1 MPLDKKVS
9 YPFGMPYVTS
19 SGRRLYYEVAGEGF
33 PLLMHHGFA
42 QSAQSWI
49 DAGWRDLLANRSR
62 VITFDILGHGRS
74 DTPHDIEAYR
84 MEERMADVVAVAEA
98 AGAQRFDMLGFSLG
112 GRVALGMALQRPKYL
127 RSLIVGGMHAR
138 ATGLTADSMKR
149 RTATLRNGSVR
160 ALRRALGLNAAAS
173 RNLPDPDPEALALSD
188 EGLLDWPG
196 VVEELR
202 SLDMPTLMFVGEH
215 DRMQPWVEQD
225 AASIPGVE
233 YICCPD
239 VDHIGSFDRS
249 DLAGSSVIKFL
260 SGLGSAPGEVTA

>member
-1 MPLDKKVS
+1 
-9 YPFGMPYVTS
+9 MPYVTS

-49 DAGWRDLLANRSR
+49 DAGWRDILAKQSR

-84 MEERMADVVAVAEA
+84 MEERMADVIAVGQA
-98 AGAQRFDMLGFSLG
+98 AGAHRFDMLGFSLG
-112 GRVALGMALQRPKYL
+112 GRVALGMAFQRPENL

-160 ALRRALGLNAAAS
+160 ALRRALGLNVDTS
-173 RNLPDPDPEALALSD
+173 RDLPDPDPEALALSD

-196 VVEELR
+196 VVEELP
-202 SLDMPTLMFVGEH
+202 SLDIPTLMFVGER

-225 AASIPGVE
+225 AASIPDVN
-233 YICCPD
+233 YVCCPG
-239 VDHIGSFDRS
+239 VDHVGSFNRS
-249 DLAGSSVIKFL
+249 DLAGPSIIEFL
-260 SGLGSAPGEVTA
+260 SRLGSAPGETTA

>member
-1 MPLDKKVS
+1 
-9 YPFGMPYVTS
+9 MPYVTS

-42 QSAQSWI
+42 QSAQSWV
-49 DAGWRDLLANRSR
+49 DAGWRDLLAKQSK

-84 MEERMADVVAVAEA
+84 MEERMSDVIAVAAA

-112 GRVALGMALQRPKYL
+112 GRVALGMAFQRPENL

-138 ATGLTADSMKR
+138 ATVLTADSMKR

-160 ALRRALGLNAAAS
+160 ALRRALGLNVDTS
-173 RNLPDPDPEALALSD
+173 RDLPDPDPEALALSD

-196 VVEELR
+196 VVEELA
-202 SLDMPTLMFVGEH
+202 SLDMPTLMFVGEQ

-225 AASIPGVE
+225 AASIPDVN
-233 YICCPD
+233 YVCCPD
-239 VDHIGSFDRS
+239 VDHVGSFDRS
-249 DLAGSSVIKFL
+249 DLAGPSVIEFL
-260 SGLGSAPGEVTA
+260 SRLGSAPGETTE

>member
-1 MPLDKKVS
+1 
-9 YPFGMPYVTS
+9 MPYVTS

-42 QSAQSWI
+42 QSAQSWV
-49 DAGWRDLLANRSR
+49 DAGWRDLLAKQSK

-84 MEERMADVVAVAEA
+84 MEERMSDVIAVAAA

-112 GRVALGMALQRPKYL
+112 GRVALGMAFQRSENL
-127 RSLIVGGMHAR
+127 RSLVVGGMHAR
-138 ATGLTADSMKR
+138 ATVLTADSMKR

-160 ALRRALGLNAAAS
+160 ALRRALGLNVDTS
-173 RNLPDPDPEALALSD
+173 RDLPDPDPEALALSD

-196 VVEELR
+196 VVEELP
-202 SLDMPTLMFVGEH
+202 SLDMPTLMFVGEQ

-225 AASIPGVE
+225 AASIPDVN
-233 YICCPD
+233 YVCCPD
-239 VDHIGSFDRS
+239 VDHVGSFDRS
-249 DLAGSSVIKFL
+249 DLAGPSVIEFL
-260 SGLGSAPGEVTA
+260 SRLGSAPGETTE

>member
-1 MPLDKKVS
+1 
-9 YPFGMPYVTS
+9 MPYITS

-49 DAGWRDLLANRSR
+49 DAGWRELLAKRSR

-84 MEERMADVVAVAEA
+84 MEDRMADVIAVAAA

-112 GRVALGMALQRPKYL
+112 GRVALGMAFQRPEHL

-138 ATGLTADSMKR
+138 ATALTAGSMNK

-160 ALRRALGLNAAAS
+160 ALRRALGLNADSA
-173 RNLPDPDPEALALSD
+173 RDLPDPDPEALALSD

-196 VVEELR
+196 VAEELA

-225 AASIPGVE
+225 AASILGVD
-233 YICCPD
+233 YVCCPG

-249 DLAGSSVIKFL
+249 DIAGPSVIEFL
-260 SGLGSAPGEVTA
+260 SHLGSAPWETTA